1 MFQHVGE
8 NTPPSPRESLSGV
21 RVGALTN
28 GVKLETI
35 ETTENN
41 QECET
46 TTGEVDSSQAAR
58 FEITTV
64 REVTAVYRNEL
75 EAGSRIQN
83 SREAAEF
90 IRRVL
95 PDNSREHLI
104 CIYLGGGDQIIA
116 YAVVATGTADSCQS
130 HPREIFQLAV
140 LQGAISIVIG
150 HNHPGPDVFPSDK
163 DVKATARIRKAGR
176 LLGIKIKDHVIV
188 NERKHYSFAERLF

>member
-1 MFQHVGE
+1 MFQHVGA
-8 NTPPSPRESLSGV
+8 NTPPSPRESLSGG

-28 GVKLETI
+28 GETLEAT
-35 ETTENN
+35 ETTTDN
-41 QECET
+41 QEYAT
-46 TTGEVDSSQAAR
+46 TTGEVDYSQAGCL
-58 FEITTV
+58 ETKTI

-75 EAGSRIQN
+75 EAISRIQN
-83 SREAAEF
+83 SRAAAEF

-104 CIYLGGGDQIIA
+104 CIYLGGGDQMIA
-116 YAVVATGTADSCQS
+116 YAVVATGTADSCQF
-130 HPREIFQLAV
+130 HLREIFQLAV

-150 HNHPGPDVFPSDK
+150 HNHPGPDVFPSEK
-163 DVKATARIRKAGR
+163 DLKATARIRKAGK